1 MNAPGLRLDQAP
13 PLSVPLRF
21 FLTAPLF
28 ALLAAGTL
36 LWHGPAA
43 LASRWTAPMLALTH
57 FFTLGFL
64 TMVMFGALMQ
74 MLPVLAG
81 APLARPRLV
90 SALVHVPLT
99 LGVLLLGAGLL
110 GARPDALLF
119 AMPLAGGG
127 LFVFMTA
134 AMWNLW
140 RVKSGNATVIA
151 MRLALAALA
160 LTVML
165 GLALGRGASGRLG
178 LPAQQTWTNVHL
190 VWGLIGWVAL
200 LVIGVAYQVV
210 PMFQLTPSYPAWL
223 RHGLA
228 LLVFAALTGWSA
240 AAVVAPGRLAATVF
254 GLLLALGLAVFAG
267 ATLYL
272 QHRRRRRLPDVT
284 LNFWRLSRASLRAA
298 VLLWLAASG
307 GGFVSERLTLA
318 LGTLVILGFAASAI
332 HGMLYKIVPFLLW
345 LHLHGRQTRH
355 PLPNMAISPGV
366 GVVQGRTDYGAKDAK
381 LDAHSAPEGRS
392 PRMANVKEL
401 LPDRHTLPHLWI
413 HLAAMLATL
422 AACALPAIFVYPAA
436 LLLLLSFGWLEW
448 NLVSAVRRY
457 RHTVRAHASGSMHVA

>member
-1 MNAPGLRLDQAP
+1 MNAPGLQLGQAP

-64 TMVMFGALMQ
+64 TTVMFGALMQ

-90 SALVHVPLT
+90 SAAVHIPLT

-110 GARPDALLF
+110 GARPDTLLF
-119 AMPLAGGG
+119 AMPLIGTG
-127 LFVFMTA
+127 LFVFTA
-134 AMWNLW
+134 AATWNLW
-140 RVKSGNATVIA
+140 RVKSGSATVIA

-160 LTVML
+160 LTVVL
-165 GLALGRGASGRLG
+165 GLALGLGASARIG
-178 LPAQQTWTNVHL
+178 LPAQQAWTNVHL
-190 VWGLIGWVAL
+190 AWGLIGWVAL

-228 LLVFAALTGWSA
+228 LLVFAALIGWSA
-240 AAVVAPGRLAATVF
+240 AAVVAPGRLAETVF
-254 GLLLALGLAVFAG
+254 GLLVALGLATFAG
-267 ATLYL
+267 TTLYL

-284 LNFWRLSRASLRAA
+284 LNFWRLSMASLLAA
-298 VLLWLAASG
+298 VLLWLAATG
-307 GGFVSERLTLA
+307 GGFASERLTLA
-318 LGTLVILGFAASAI
+318 LGALVILGFAASAI

-345 LHLHGRQTRH
+345 LHLHGRQIRY
-355 PLPNMAISPGV
+355 PLPNMTISPGV
-366 GVVQGRTDYGAKDAK
+366 K

-392 PRMANVKEL
+392 PRMANVKEIM
-401 LPDRHTLPHLWI
+401 PDRRTLPHLWI
-413 HLAAMLATL
+413 HLAAILAAL
-422 AACALPAIFVYPAA
+422 AACVLPAIFVYPAA